1 MCCFASIDEGW
12 AHGLL
17 EQLEAG
23 AACGTLFSGGG
34 WRACGAQ
41 CVGGPRARVLTG
53 FRQERRRGAESARC
67 EQLERRAMVLARTL
81 DCVRGVRLGAK
92 DRLFAELED
101 EEEAMGARCR
111 AQRSRKL
118 VSLGVARA
126 TGCRVWCVGT
136 WLTRMRVLPPQV
148 GSGATG
154 RSHAGAADQWR
165 VFRGRWRSRGRDGA
179 GCAIWP
185 SPVGGDVGSGCTAAA
200 PARSWNI
207 ATETGSAR
215 RRNRPLGKTRRMGR
229 TAKTARE

>member
-34 WRACGAQ
+34 WGACGAQ

-92 DRLFAELED
+92 DQN
-101 EEEAMGARCR
+101 G
-111 AQRSRKL
+111 
-118 VSLGVARA
+118 
-126 TGCRVWCVGT
+126 
-136 WLTRMRVLPPQV
+136 
-148 GSGATG
+148 
-154 RSHAGAADQWR
+154 
-165 VFRGRWRSRGRDGA
+165 
-179 GCAIWP
+179 
-185 SPVGGDVGSGCTAAA
+185 
-200 PARSWNI
+200 N
-207 ATETGSAR
+207 
-215 RRNRPLGKTRRMGR
+215 
-229 TAKTARE
+229 

>member
-34 WRACGAQ
+34 WGACGAQ

-53 FRQERRRGAESARC
+53 FRQERRRGTESARC

-101 EEEAMGARCR
+101 EEEAMGARWGRQVGGTVGGESHQVREAFGSATTDACVLCGVAGREKAPGASAATRRR
-111 AQRSRKL
+111 AQRRRRWCWRCGA
-118 VSLGVARA
+118 V
-126 TGCRVWCVGT
+126 GCGDIGRLSVW
-136 WLTRMRVLPPQV
+136 
-148 GSGATG
+148 
-154 RSHAGAADQWR
+154 
-165 VFRGRWRSRGRDGA
+165 RGRA
-179 GCAIWP
+179 
-185 SPVGGDVGSGCTAAA
+185 AAA
-200 PARSWNI
+200 PPAWLEQRSLRQGN
-207 ATETGSAR
+207 APPGAVAEPS
-215 RRNRPLGKTRRMGR
+215 
-229 TAKTARE
+229 